1 MNIVRDQKGVE
12 GKSSSS
18 QGDQRTKYSVGGF
31 KEAFARDFPMWG
43 SWHTAS
49 HGLNSKVTFTQALSA
64 ALTQPTLYPSECS
77 ELLPL
82 MKTHYNF
89 GVSMD
94 PVELIPETPSQKP
107 HVLQDRHILSSDN
120 SLYPI
125 SQTSSSL
132 GVKVKMQPWR
142 SCEIRPA
149 QVWEVNELSVLC
161 PSFLLSLAVA
171 CLDNCRYICG
181 S

>member
-1 MNIVRDQKGVE
+1 MPLRRNIVRDQKGVE
-12 GKSSSS
+12 DKSSSS
-18 QGDQRTKYSVGGF
+18 QGDQRTKYGIGGF
-31 KEAFARDFPMWG
+31 KEAFARDFPTWG

-49 HGLNSKVTFTQALSA
+49 PGLNSKVTFTQALSA

-94 PVELIPETPSQKP
+94 SVELIPEIPSQKP
-107 HVLQDRHILSSDN
+107 HVLQERHILGSDN

-132 GVKVKMQPWR
+132 DVRVKMQP
-142 SCEIRPA
+142 
-149 QVWEVNELSVLC
+149 
-161 PSFLLSLAVA
+161 
-171 CLDNCRYICG
+171 
-181 S
+181 